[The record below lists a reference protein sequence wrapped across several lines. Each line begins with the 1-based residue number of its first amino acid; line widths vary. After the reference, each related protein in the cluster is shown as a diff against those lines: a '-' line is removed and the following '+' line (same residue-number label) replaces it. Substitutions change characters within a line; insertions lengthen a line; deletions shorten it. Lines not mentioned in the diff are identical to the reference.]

1 MLAIKVV
8 KIDLKIIILLP
19 PSISSKQNTSSI
31 EIEKST
37 YSSQGQGQKLKTQTQ
52 TCIDYNTRRALNK
65 VCVWFASM
73 SYTKKRRASILN
85 FRMNFRKSFSFKLK
99 RCFMVS
105 IFGFA
110 HKMIHSYP
118 SGHNFFRLKLL
129 LPVLCIFPSLR
140 MKVKI

>member
-1 MLAIKVV
+1 MMLAIKVV

-65 VCVWFASM
+65 VCV
-73 SYTKKRRASILN
+73 
-85 FRMNFRKSFSFKLK
+85 
-99 RCFMVS
+99 
-105 IFGFA
+105 
-110 HKMIHSYP
+110 
-118 SGHNFFRLKLL
+118 
-129 LPVLCIFPSLR
+129 
-140 MKVKI
+140 